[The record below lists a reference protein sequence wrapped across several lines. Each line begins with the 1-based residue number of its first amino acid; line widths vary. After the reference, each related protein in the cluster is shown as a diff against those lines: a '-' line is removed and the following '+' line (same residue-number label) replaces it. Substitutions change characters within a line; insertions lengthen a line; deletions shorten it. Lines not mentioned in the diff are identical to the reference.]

1 LARSRAICEAYNV
14 EHTSNDDIQNIS
26 SLRTADVFRWL
37 EDNNHFA
44 RTVAPSEEI
53 RKYNAASGHEQAE
66 QKRPDGSSTRNGSN
80 PFCANCGSDLRL
92 HTATLAQTSTET
104 TKTNDHDQNVCTLAT
119 ANQSPVN
126 LYLDVSKLT
135 PAVEPVGEGRSAYGI
150 SHEAWLLSTTITT
163 TTSTH
168 DIHGSDWTPNHTRS
182 ALESA
187 DPNLV
192 TAVMDLTC
200 TATKELSV
208 RVPDLPLSWSFQR

>member
-1 LARSRAICEAYNV
+1 MCEAYNV
-14 EHTSNDDIQNIS
+14 EYTSNDDIQNIS

-53 RKYNAASGHEQAE
+53 RKSNAASGHEQAK
-66 QKRPDGSSTRNGSN
+66 QKRLDGSSTRNGSN
-80 PFCANCGSDLRL
+80 LFCANCGSDLRL
-92 HTATLAQTSTET
+92 HTATIAQTSTET
-104 TKTNDHDQNVCTLAT
+104 TKTNGHDQNVCTLVT

-135 PAVEPVGEGRSAYGI
+135 SAVEPVGEGRSAYGI

-168 DIHGSDWTPNHTRS
+168 DIHESDWTPNHTRS
-182 ALESA
+182 TLESA